1 MPSLTQPLSKKR
13 RHDDSDADANPE
25 YHILYGKLFD
35 EPSAA
40 SLADKLNLSPQ
51 DLRHDIY
58 AQRHGPPPRK
68 LISLSSP
75 RTKRLRMMA
84 EQQDGEQHATYSVHT
99 LQQTSPRPAHI
110 APSSRH
116 HHARSPSASK
126 LAPRTTI
133 TTNVLAPC
141 HICHRKPT
149 KKTDLDSYADCQGC
163 GERTCYVCMRECLG
177 WATTPR
183 GSRNTNGHYGADEQ
197 EEEDAEVLMRD
208 EDTIG
213 AHEQGEGGT
222 GNDHSFNMEDAPP
235 EDSQPND
242 DNLRADYKD
251 RQGTWVKQGG
261 TGHRGRICSRC
272 CVEEGMEGEVTC
284 LGCLAA

>member
-13 RHDDSDADANPE
+13 RHDDFDANAE
-25 YHILYGKLFD
+25 YHVLYEQLYGK
-35 EPSAA
+35 PPAA

-51 DLRHDIY
+51 DLHHDIY

-68 LISLSSP
+68 IISLSSP
-75 RTKRLRMMA
+75 RAKKLRMMA
-84 EQQDGEQHATYSVHT
+84 EQQDSDEQTPYSVHT
-99 LQQTSPRPAHI
+99 LQQTNPRPTPL

-116 HHARSPSASK
+116 NHARSPSASK
-126 LAPRTTI
+126 LGPRTTI

-149 KKTDLDSYADCQGC
+149 KKTELDSYADCQGC

-177 WATTPR
+177 WGATLRDRR
-183 GSRNTNGHYGADEQ
+183 GPD
-197 EEEDAEVLMRD
+197 EEEELMRD
-208 EDTIG
+208 EETNSE
-213 AHEQGEGGT
+213 HEQGGANDT

-235 EDSQPND
+235 EDAHLDHDSPQ
-242 DNLRADYKD
+242 ADH
-251 RQGTWVKQGG
+251 RIREGTWVKEGG
-261 TGHRGRICSRC
+261 TGHRGRICGRC
-272 CVEEGMEGEVTC
+272 CVEEGVEGEVTC

>member
-13 RHDDSDADANPE
+13 RHDDFDANAE
-25 YHILYGKLFD
+25 YHILYEQLYGK
-35 EPSAA
+35 PPAA

-51 DLRHDIY
+51 DLHHDIY
-58 AQRHGPPPRK
+58 AQRHGPPPK
-68 LISLSSP
+68 KIISLSSP
-75 RTKRLRMMA
+75 RAKKLRMMA
-84 EQQDGEQHATYSVHT
+84 EQQDSDEQTPYSVHT
-99 LQQTSPRPAHI
+99 LQQTNPKPTPL

-116 HHARSPSASK
+116 NHARSPSASK
-126 LAPRTTI
+126 LGPRTTI

-149 KKTDLDSYADCQGC
+149 KKTELDSYADCQGC

-183 GSRNTNGHYGADEQ
+183 DRRGPSD
-197 EEEDAEVLMRD
+197 EEEEVLMRD
-208 EDTIG
+208 EETNSE
-213 AHEQGEGGT
+213 HEQGGANDT

-235 EDSQPND
+235 EDAHLDHDSP
-242 DNLRADYKD
+242 RADH
-251 RQGTWVKQGG
+251 RIREGTWVKEGG

-272 CVEEGMEGEVTC
+272 CVEEGVEGEVTC

>member
-13 RHDDSDADANPE
+13 RHDDFDANAD
-25 YHILYGKLFD
+25 YHIF
-35 EPSAA
+35 
-40 SLADKLNLSPQ
+40 PQ
-51 DLRHDIY
+51 DLHHDIY

-68 LISLSSP
+68 IISLSSP
-75 RTKRLRMMA
+75 RTKKLRMMT
-84 EQQDGEQHATYSVHT
+84 EQQDSEQQAPYSVHT
-99 LQQTSPRPAHI
+99 IQQTSQRPAQL

-116 HHARSPSASK
+116 SHARSPSASK
-126 LAPRTTI
+126 LGTRTTI

-183 GSRNTNGHYGADEQ
+183 DIRSPYNHYEDGQ
-197 EEEDAEVLMRD
+197 EEVLMRD

-213 AHEQGEGGT
+213 EHEQGEGGT

-235 EDSQPND
+235 EDSQPD
-242 DNLRADYKD
+242 HDSRRADH
-251 RQGTWVKQGG
+251 RIREGTWVKEGG

-272 CVEEGMEGEVTC
+272 CVEEGMGGEVTC

>member
-13 RHDDSDADANPE
+13 RHDDFDANAE
-25 YHILYGKLFD
+25 YHIF
-35 EPSAA
+35 
-40 SLADKLNLSPQ
+40 PQ
-51 DLRHDIY
+51 DLHHDIY

-68 LISLSSP
+68 IISLSSP
-75 RTKRLRMMA
+75 RAKKLRMMA
-84 EQQDGEQHATYSVHT
+84 EQQDSDEQTPYSVHT
-99 LQQTSPRPAHI
+99 PQQTNLRATPL

-116 HHARSPSASK
+116 NHARSPSANK
-126 LAPRTTI
+126 LGPRTTI

-149 KKTDLDSYADCQGC
+149 KKTELDSYADCQGC

-177 WATTPR
+177 WGTTLRERR
-183 GSRNTNGHYGADEQ
+183 GPG
-197 EEEDAEVLMRD
+197 EEEVLMRD
-208 EDTIG
+208 EETNSE
-213 AHEQGEGGT
+213 HEQGGANDT

-235 EDSQPND
+235 EDAHLDHDSP
-242 DNLRADYKD
+242 RADH
-251 RQGTWVKQGG
+251 RIREGTWVKEGG

-272 CVEEGMEGEVTC
+272 CVEEGVEGEVTC